1 MQNPGFYRWTLKNDK
16 KHQLDKSDNMRHNVG
31 QPDEKRPLVWKI
43 QENSEAGTMPVF
55 TEIKERM
62 IFMSKKIRLN
72 ATEDVKEFV
81 KAASKCDF
89 DVDISYNRILIDA
102 KSILGILSM
111 DLTKVLTVTCHG
123 EDHEFN
129 CFLQKYAVA

>member
-1 MQNPGFYRWTLKNDK
+1 
-16 KHQLDKSDNMRHNVG
+16 
-31 QPDEKRPLVWKI
+31 
-43 QENSEAGTMPVF
+43 
-55 TEIKERM
+55 
-62 IFMSKKIRLN
+62 MSKKIRLN

-111 DLTKVLTVTCHG
+111 DLTRVLTVTCHG
-123 EDHEFN
+123 EDHEFDR
-129 CFLQKYAVA
+129 FLQKYAVAGQTVQRQTRYERHKKKRQT